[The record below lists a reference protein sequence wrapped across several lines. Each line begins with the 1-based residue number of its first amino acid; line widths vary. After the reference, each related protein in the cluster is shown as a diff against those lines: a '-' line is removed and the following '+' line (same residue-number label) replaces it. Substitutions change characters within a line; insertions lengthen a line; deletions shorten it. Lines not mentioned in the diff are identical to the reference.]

1 MKKDD
6 VSFVP
11 FQLPKSLENQCISLV
26 RELGLGFGAIDLIE
40 QGESYVFIEINPT
53 GEWAWL
59 VEASGFNIQNSICD
73 LLIGEK

>member
-1 MKKDD
+1 MIIKRYLY
-6 VSFVP
+6 F
-11 FQLPKSLENQCISLV
+11 C
-26 RELGLGFGAIDLIE
+26 AINCKNKLL
-40 QGESYVFIEINPT
+40 IEINPT